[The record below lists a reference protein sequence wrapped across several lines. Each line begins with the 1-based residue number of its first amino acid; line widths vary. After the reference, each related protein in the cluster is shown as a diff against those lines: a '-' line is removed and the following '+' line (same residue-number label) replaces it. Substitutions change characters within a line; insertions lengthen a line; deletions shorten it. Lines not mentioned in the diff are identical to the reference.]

1 MKFILGKKMQMTQV
15 WANDKVMAVTP
26 VLAGPCTVTQ
36 VKTKATDTYEAL
48 QVAYGNRKEKNIKKP
63 QLGHFKAAGVK
74 PTKVREFRAEVKDA
88 KVGDVITVS
97 TFEAGDTI
105 DVTGTSKGK
114 GFQGVVKRHHFA
126 GGRKSHGNK
135 DQLRMG
141 GSIGC
146 KGPAHVFK
154 NTRMPGRMGNERV
167 TVKNLEIVKV
177 DEENNI
183 LFIKGAV
190 PGSINGFITI
200 KGQGELKFHVPVVK
214 EEVEEVIA
222 PVVEETVVEETIEAP
237 VEASE
242 EKTEEVVASEEVTS
256 STEETPAENPS
267 ETPSEE
273 NK

>member
-36 VKTKATDTYEAL
+36 VKTKETDAYDAL

-63 QLGHFKAAGVK
+63 QIGHFKAAGVK
-74 PTKVREFRAEVKDA
+74 PAKVRELRAEIKDA

-97 TFEAGDTI
+97 TFAEGDLI

-141 GSIGC
+141 GSIGP

-154 NTRMPGRMGNERV
+154 NTRMPGRMGNEQV

-177 DEENNI
+177 DEENNV

-190 PGSINGFITI
+190 PGSINGFVII
-200 KGQGELKFHVPVVK
+200 KGQGELKFHVPSVETEK
-214 EEVEEVIA
+214 EEEVAIVEENI
-222 PVVEETVVEETIEAP
+222 VEENIEAP

-242 EKTEEVVASEEVTS
+242 EKTEETPV
-256 STEETPAENPS
+256 ETAPEAPA
-267 ETPSEE
+267 EE

>member
-1 MKFILGKKMQMTQV
+1 MQMTQI

-36 VKTKATDTYEAL
+36 VKTKETDKYDAL
-48 QVAYGNRKEKNIKKP
+48 QVAFGNRKEKNIKKP

-74 PTKVREFRAEVKDA
+74 PTKVRELRAEVKDA
-88 KVGDVITVS
+88 KVGDVITVA

-141 GSIGC
+141 GSVGA
-146 KGPAHVFK
+146 KGPAHIFK
-154 NTRMPGRMGNERV
+154 NTRMPGRMGNEQV

-177 DEENNI
+177 DEENNL
-183 LFIKGAV
+183 LFVKGAV
-190 PGSINGFITI
+190 PGAINGFVII
-200 KGQGELKFHVPVVK
+200 KGQGDLRFNIVAPII
-214 EEVEEVIA
+214 EENPIVAEEEA
-222 PVVEETVVEETIEAP
+222 TEEIIEAP
-237 VEASE
+237 VEATLETSE
-242 EKTEEVVASEEVTS
+242 ETPVVEEVVTEEVAPEAIEEVT
-256 STEETPAENPS
+256 PAES
-267 ETPSEE
+267 E

>member
-1 MKFILGKKMQMTQV
+1 MQMTQI

-36 VKTKATDTYEAL
+36 VKTKETDKYDAL
-48 QVAYGNRKEKNIKKP
+48 QVAFGNRKEKNIKKP
-63 QLGHFKAAGVK
+63 QLGHFKAAGVM
-74 PTKVREFRAEVKDA
+74 PTKVRELRAEVKDA
-88 KVGDVITVS
+88 KVGDVITVA
-97 TFEAGDTI
+97 TFVAGDSI

-154 NTRMPGRMGNERV
+154 NMKMPGRMGNEQV

-177 DEENNI
+177 DEEKNI
-183 LFIKGAV
+183 LFVKGAV
-190 PGSINGFITI
+190 PGAINGFVII
-200 KGQGELKFHVPVVK
+200 KGQGELKFNIVSEPVAPVTEEEVIT
-214 EEVEEVIA
+214 EEVEEVN
-222 PVVEETVVEETIEAP
+222 EAP
-237 VEASE
+237 VEATLETSE
-242 EKTEEVVASEEVTS
+242 ETTKVEEVATEVAPETTPEV
-256 STEETPAENPS
+256 TPAES
-267 ETPSEE
+267 A

>member
-1 MKFILGKKMQMTQV
+1 MKFILGKKMQMTQI

-36 VKTKATDTYEAL
+36 VKTKETDSYDAL
-48 QVAYGNRKEKNIKKP
+48 QVAFGNRKEKNINKP

-74 PTKVREFRAEVKDA
+74 PTKVRELRAEVKDA
-88 KVGDVITVS
+88 KVGDVITVG
-97 TFEAGDTI
+97 TFEAGDSI

-126 GGRKSHGNK
+126 GGRASHGNK

-154 NTRMPGRMGNERV
+154 NMKMPGRMGNARV
-167 TVKNLEIVKV
+167 TVKNLEIVKI
-177 DEENNI
+177 DTENNL
-183 LFIKGAV
+183 LFVKGAI
-190 PGSINGFITI
+190 PGAINGFIII
-200 KGQGELKFHVPVVK
+200 KGQGELKFNIPAFV
-214 EEVEEVIA
+214 
-222 PVVEETVVEETIEAP
+222 PVVEEIVEEVNEAP
-237 VEASE
+237 VEATLETSE
-242 EKTEEVVASEEVTS
+242 ETPIEVVAEEVT
-256 STEETPAENPS
+256 TEVKEEPIPAES
-267 ETPSEE
+267 E

>member
-1 MKFILGKKMQMTQV
+1 MQMTQI

-36 VKTKATDTYEAL
+36 VKTKETDSYDAL
-48 QVAYGNRKEKNIKKP
+48 QVAFGNRKEKNIKKP

-74 PTKVREFRAEVKDA
+74 PTKVRELRAEVKDA
-88 KVGDVITVS
+88 KVGDVITVA

-141 GSIGC
+141 GSVGA
-146 KGPAHVFK
+146 KGPAHIFK
-154 NTRMPGRMGNERV
+154 NMKMPGRMGNERV

-177 DEENNI
+177 DTENNL
-183 LFIKGAV
+183 LFVKGAI
-190 PGSINGFITI
+190 PGAINGFIII
-200 KGQGELKFHVPVVK
+200 KGQGELRFNVVAPII
-214 EEVEEVIA
+214 EENPIVEEVVIEEEKVEAPVEAASLTAEEIPAETVNETVVAEEVA
-222 PVVEETVVEETIEAP
+222 PVVEET
-237 VEASE
+237 
-242 EKTEEVVASEEVTS
+242 K
-256 STEETPAENPS
+256 
-267 ETPSEE
+267 
-273 NK
+273 

>member
-1 MKFILGKKMQMTQV
+1 MQMTQV

-36 VKTKATDTYEAL
+36 VKTKERDTYDAL
-48 QVAYGNRKEKNIKKP
+48 QVAYGVRKEKNIKKP

-74 PTKVREFRAEVKDA
+74 PAKVRELRAEVKDA
-88 KVGDVITVS
+88 KVGDVINVL
-97 TFEAGDTI
+97 TFSAGDII
-105 DVTGTSKGK
+105 DITGTSKGK
-114 GFQGVVKRHHFA
+114 GFQGVVKRHHFQ

-141 GSIGC
+141 GSIGA

-167 TVKNLEIVKV
+167 TVKNLEIIKV

-183 LFIKGAV
+183 LFVKGAV
-190 PGSINGFITI
+190 PGSINGFLII
-200 KGQGELKFHVPVVK
+200 KGQGELKFNIPATV
-214 EEVEEVIA
+214 A
-222 PVVEETVVEETIEAP
+222 VVEEPIIEEEVVAEVIEAP

-242 EKTEEVVASEEVTS
+242 VKSEEPVVEIAVNQS
-256 STEETPAENPS
+256 EEIPAESAP

-273 NK
+273 SK